1 MGLAFGGESLR
12 LMTEGARQ
20 EHIPPVVRPF
30 FLYAPIQGAY
40 NPQSTLK
47 FGHDSEA
54 IQVAGIRRQQERN
67 IVSFRKP
74 EDHLKLFLPGPTEVR
89 EEILDAQG
97 RWMIGHRM
105 PESLQLFGR
114 IQPKLR
120 QVFRTEHR
128 VYITASSGT
137 GMWEAASRNCVAH
150 KVLHCTN
157 GSFGDRWIDVSRAN
171 GKEVEVL
178 EAEWGNPVTPEMVV
192 ERLSAGGFDAV
203 AFVQNE
209 TSVGIA
215 NPARDIAAAVRA
227 MPGGQDITIMVDS
240 VSGLTGMEMEPDL
253 WDIDIV
259 LTSSQK
265 AFALPPGLAFA
276 AVSDRAFEKAK
287 TVPHRGYY
295 FDYVEME
302 KYLVK
307 DQTPATPA
315 ISLLYALDVQLD
327 AMLAEGMERRWAR
340 HLAMRDLV
348 ISWAA
353 ARGFRLYAADPQYAS
368 PTVTTIE
375 NSHNLSIKDLNTFL
389 RTRGM
394 IISNGYGKLKD
405 KCFRI
410 GHMGDWQLADIV
422 ELLANMDEYLQ
433 SVGTGVKEAA

>member
-1 MGLAFGGESLR
+1 MLLSALPDK
-12 LMTEGARQ
+12 Q
-20 EHIPPVVRPF
+20 KPVRTKPC
-30 FLYAPIQGAY
+30 A
-40 NPQSTLK
+40 
-47 FGHDSEA
+47 GHSP
-54 IQVAGIRRQQERN
+54 VYQERN
-67 IVSFRKP
+67 NVTIRKP

-105 PESLQLFGR
+105 PEAIQLFGR

-120 QVFRTEHR
+120 QVFRTDYR
-128 VYITASSGT
+128 VYVTASSGT
-137 GMWEAASRNCVAH
+137 GMWEAASRNCVAR

-157 GSFGDRWIDVSRAN
+157 GSFGDRWADVAEAN
-171 GKEVEVL
+171 GKEVVRLEV
-178 EAEWGNPVTPEMVV
+178 EWGQPVLPEMVV
-192 ERLSAGGFDAV
+192 EQLGAGGFDAV

-227 MPGGQDITIMVDS
+227 MPGGRDITIMVDS
-240 VSGLTGMEMEPDL
+240 VSGLTGMEMEPDK

-276 AVSDRAFEKAK
+276 SVSDRAFEKAK

-327 AMLAEGMERRWAR
+327 TMLAEGMEHRWAR

-348 ISWAA
+348 VNWATS
-353 ARGFRLYAADPQYAS
+353 RGFKLFANDLRYAS

-375 NSHNLSIKDLNTFL
+375 NSYDLSIKDMNGFL
-389 RTRGM
+389 RKRGM
-394 IISNGYGKLKD
+394 VISNGYGKLKD

-410 GHMGDWQLADIV
+410 GHMGDWQVADIE
-422 ELLANMDEYLQ
+422 ELLANMDDYLR
-433 SVGTGVKEAA
+433 SIDIAVTEKTA